1 MRFLTADEAE
11 SDGLL
16 VAFPKLARLH
26 ALMTLGS
33 HTGIWV
39 VRETEALGL
48 TSLRIVDK
56 SEPLHLAGAAED
68 VGDLLLRQAW

>member
-1 MRFLTADEAE
+1 
-11 SDGLL
+11 
-16 VAFPKLARLH
+16 
-26 ALMTLGS
+26 MTLGS